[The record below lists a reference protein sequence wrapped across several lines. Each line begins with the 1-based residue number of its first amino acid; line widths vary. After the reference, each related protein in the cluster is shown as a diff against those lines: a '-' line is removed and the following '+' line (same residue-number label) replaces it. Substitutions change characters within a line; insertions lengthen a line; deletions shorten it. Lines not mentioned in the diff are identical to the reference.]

1 MTICHFETFH
11 IFGFFKFLQID
22 LANRLM
28 PGFRSSSGVPYS
40 DVNLQTGHAHPPTW
54 GQDST
59 VSEIS
64 TVQLEFRD
72 ISRVTGDSKYEVSF
86 LLFHMSII
94 HF

>member
-1 MTICHFETFH
+1 M
-11 IFGFFKFLQID
+11 
-22 LANRLM
+22 
-28 PGFRSSSGVPYS
+28 PYS

-72 ISRVTGDSKYEVSF
+72 ISRLTNDPKYEVGS
-86 LLFHMSII
+86 LI
-94 HF
+94 HFLHVLYSYFLFKSIT

>member
-1 MTICHFETFH
+1 
-11 IFGFFKFLQID
+11 
-22 LANRLM
+22 M

-40 DVNLQTGHAHPPTW
+40 DVNLQTGHAHAPTW

-72 ISRVTGDSKYEVSF
+72 LSCVTGDSKYEVIYSCIYF
-86 LLFHMSII
+86 SIHLFKVY
-94 HF
+94 

>member
-1 MTICHFETFH
+1 
-11 IFGFFKFLQID
+11 
-22 LANRLM
+22 M

-40 DVNLQTGHAHPPTW
+40 DVNLQTGHAHAPTW

-72 ISRVTGDSKYEVSF
+72 LSRITGDSKYEVNFSSNSQIYLKNLNTFVIKLLALDWSF
-86 LLFHMSII
+86 
-94 HF
+94 

>member
-1 MTICHFETFH
+1 
-11 IFGFFKFLQID
+11 
-22 LANRLM
+22 M

-72 ISRVTGDSKYEVSF
+72 ISRVTGDSKYEVHLLRTVQLYSWGLIKTF
-86 LLFHMSII
+86 LTRFCFYEIVKNIFII
-94 HF
+94 L